1 MFTEIRCLKLNF
13 DNVNWFNSTS
23 NHAKLYLL
31 WPDRGVLD
39 SFFSGMISSNRSTN
53 LLSWPQGLVARCTT
67 KADLSVLRLG
77 TRSGRGVAFF
87 PGVCSAIWNKQ
98 IKWYVLD
105 SFVCKSDSW
114 INSAKHHV
122 GEWGWRSIKV
132 HPRWDSN
139 WQPIWSWTSCHSAT
153 KKLYSGIWMNMYRII
168 YTCIS
173 DYMYWMQQICTGL
186 YVPDY
191 GEPAR

>member
-1 MFTEIRCLKLNF
+1 MCAPSREVILSREYHLICYHFLKVSLLTYKLKYSYSNKYFAEYIMFTEIRCLKLNF

-132 HPRWDSN
+132 HPRWD
-139 WQPIWSWTSCHSAT
+139 
-153 KKLYSGIWMNMYRII
+153 
-168 YTCIS
+168 
-173 DYMYWMQQICTGL
+173 
-186 YVPDY
+186 
-191 GEPAR
+191 